1 MAGGDHVAV
10 DVSGVG
16 RVHLLRRRVEH
27 RLVQERHAG
36 FATWPALI
44 MARPSITK
52 VRAAKLGSRVAASH
66 LLNLSG
72 LIDDVVDGHL
82 GGAGVQLDVFRVG
95 VLDAIRQLM
104 E

>member
-1 MAGGDHVAV
+1 M
-10 DVSGVG
+10 
-16 RVHLLRRRVEH
+16 
-27 RLVQERHAG
+27 
-36 FATWPALI
+36 PASNP
-44 MARPSITK
+44 ARSD
-52 VRAAKLGSRVAASH
+52 LGSALDHQGEGGQVGVTVAASH